1 MTIQNEKVD
10 LSALKINRQTN
21 YDEEPNGG
29 GKKKFLIVIGIL
41 LIAAIAS
48 WFLMPSFKSAK
59 QVTVVSVMVL
69 SPGQSSGVLTASGYI
84 VPQRKASVASKGTGR
99 LVYLGVEEGDK
110 VKQGQV
116 IALLE
121 DNDVQAQLDQ
131 ANANWTVSKAQLE
144 QAEADLE
151 KAQKE
156 YERNESFWKS
166 KVITDSDFELVKSQY
181 KSSVARVSSAKANV
195 NAFEAAIKA
204 AQVQIEN
211 TVIRA
216 PFDGTVL
223 TKNADVGEIVAPF
236 AAGANSRGNVVTI
249 ADMGSLQLEADV
261 SESNIERV
269 KVHQPCEIT
278 LDAFP
283 DKHYRGEVW
292 KIVPTADRS
301 KATILT
307 KVRFLE
313 IDNKVLP
320 EMSAKVVFMSEA
332 VPDSQLNAKAKLM
345 IPVSALVEKNGS
357 KIVFL
362 VKNDELIEKVLL
374 LGERSADK
382 IEVLGGLSA
391 GDKIVNS
398 PKEDLKSGDKIQ
410 ILK

>member
-10 LSALKINRQTN
+10 LSALKINRQAN
-21 YDEEPNGG
+21 YEDEPGGNGRI
-29 GKKKFLIVIGIL
+29 KW
-41 LIAAIAS
+41 LIAVGTLAALGITV
-48 WFLMPSFKSAK
+48 WFLMPSFKTVK
-59 QVTVVSVMVL
+59 QVNAVSVMVL

-116 IALLE
+116 IARLE

-131 ANANWTVSKAQLE
+131 ANANMVVARAQLD

-166 KVITDSDFELVKSQY
+166 KIITDSDFELIKSQY
-181 KSSVARVSSAKANV
+181 KSSVARVASAKANV
-195 NAFEAAIKA
+195 AAYDAAIKA

-269 KVHQPCEIT
+269 KINQPCEIT

-292 KIVPTADRS
+292 KIVPTADRA

-307 KVRFLE
+307 KVRFID

-320 EMSAKVVFMSEA
+320 EMSAKVTFMSEA
-332 VPDSQLNAKAKLM
+332 VTDSLMNAKPKLM
-345 IPVSALVEKNGS
+345 IPVSALLERNGS
-357 KIVFL
+357 KAVF
-362 VKNDELIEKVLL
+362 VVMNDEIIEKVLL

-382 IEVLGGLSA
+382 IEVLGGLNA

-398 PKEDLKSGDKIQ
+398 PAADLKSGDKI
-410 ILK
+410 KTN

>member
-10 LSALKINRQTN
+10 LSSLKINRQASN
-21 YDEEPNGG
+21 DNEP
-29 GKKKFLIVIGIL
+29 GKGKNKILIFAGILIMAVIGGWL
-41 LIAAIAS
+41 
-48 WFLMPSFKSAK
+48 LMPGFKSAK
-59 QVTVVSVMVL
+59 QVSVTSVL
-69 SPGQSSGVLTASGYI
+69 LMSAGQSSGVLTASGYI

-116 IALLE
+116 IARLE
-121 DNDVQAQLDQ
+121 DSDVQAQLDQ
-131 ANANWTVSKAQLE
+131 ANANWIVAKAQLE
-144 QAEADLE
+144 QTEADFE

-166 KVITDSDFELVKSQY
+166 KVITESDFEIVKSQY
-181 KSSVARVSSAKANV
+181 KSAVARVNSAKANV
-195 NAFEAAIKA
+195 VSLEASIKA

-236 AAGANSRGNVVTI
+236 AAGVNSRGNVVTI

-269 KVHQPCEIT
+269 KINQPCEIT

-283 DKHYRGEVW
+283 DRRYRGEVW
-292 KIVPTADRS
+292 KIVPTADRA

-307 KVRFLE
+307 KVKFIE

-320 EMSAKVVFMSEA
+320 EMSAKVTFMSEA
-332 VPDSQLNAKAKLM
+332 VSDSQMQAKPKIM
-345 IPVSALVEKNGS
+345 IPVSALAERNGTKVVFIVRNEEVVEKA
-357 KIVFL
+357 I
-362 VKNDELIEKVLL
+362 L
-374 LGERSADK
+374 LGEKSGDR
-382 IEVLGGLSA
+382 IEVISGLSA
-391 GDKIVNS
+391 GDKLVNS
-398 PKEDLKSGDKIQ
+398 PAADLMNGDKV
-410 ILK
+410 KTN

>member
-10 LSALKINRQTN
+10 LSSLKINRQAN
-21 YDEEPNGG
+21 YNDEPNGD
-29 GKKKFLIVIGIL
+29 GKKKPLIVLGVL
-41 LIAAIAS
+41 VVVAIAG
-48 WFLMPSFKSAK
+48 WFLLPSFKSVK
-59 QVTVVSVMVL
+59 PVNVVSVSMML
-69 SPGQSSGVLTASGYI
+69 PGQGNGVLTASGYI

-110 VKQGQV
+110 VKQGQI
-116 IALLE
+116 IARLE
-121 DNDVQAQLDQ
+121 DNDVQAQMDQ
-131 ANANWTVSKAQLE
+131 ANANWAVAKAQLE
-144 QAEADLE
+144 QAEADFE

-156 YERNESFWKS
+156 YDRNESFWKS
-166 KVITDSDFELVKSQY
+166 KVITDSDFELVKAQY
-181 KSSVARVSSAKANV
+181 KSAVALVSSAKANV
-195 NAFEAAIKA
+195 NAYEAAIKA

-269 KVHQPCEIT
+269 KINQPCEII

-283 DKHYRGEVW
+283 DRRYRGGVW
-292 KIVPTADRS
+292 KIVPTADRA

-307 KVRFLE
+307 KVKFLE

-320 EMSAKVVFMSEA
+320 EMSAKVTFLSEA
-332 VPDSQLNAKAKLM
+332 ISDSQMHEKPKLT
-345 IPVSALVEKNGS
+345 IPASGISERHGTKV
-357 KIVFL
+357 VF
-362 VKNDELIEKVLL
+362 VIKNDVVMEKAIL
-374 LGERSADK
+374 LGEKMGDR
-382 IEVLGGLSA
+382 IEVLSGLSS

-398 PKEDLKSGDKIQ
+398 PSEDLENGDKV
-410 ILK
+410 KTN